1 MEQEDKR
8 IEDLV
13 NKLMTADSLEK
24 APLDFTDKVM
34 ARVEAL
40 SDSKSIVYKPLI
52 PKYFWWTIVVGFVGL
67 LSYFFFIQPT
77 GESSLIEKFN
87 LHELSLNPLEGLS
100 FEPSNTLMYAI
111 VLFAIM
117 FSIQIPILKQYFNKR
132 LEY

>member
-1 MEQEDKR
+1 MEQDNKK
-8 IEDLV
+8 IEGLV

-40 SDSKSIVYKPLI
+40 SDSKSIAYKPLI
-52 PKYFWWTIVVGFVGL
+52 PKYLWWFIASSFIAL
-67 LSYFFFIQPT
+67 LCYFLFKEPT
-77 GESSLIEKFN
+77 GDTSFLEKFN
-87 LHELSLNPLEGLS
+87 LPDISFNPLDNLS
-100 FEPSNTLMYAI
+100 FEPSNTLMYAV

>member
-1 MEQEDKR
+1 MEQDNKK

-40 SDSKSIVYKPLI
+40 SDSKSIAYKPLI
-52 PKYFWWTIVVGFVGL
+52 PKYLWWFIASSFIAL
-67 LSYFFFIQPT
+67 LCYFLFKEPT
-77 GESSLIEKFN
+77 GDSSFLEKFN
-87 LHELSLNPLEGLS
+87 LPDISFNPLDNLS
-100 FEPSNTLMYAI
+100 FEPSNTLMYAV